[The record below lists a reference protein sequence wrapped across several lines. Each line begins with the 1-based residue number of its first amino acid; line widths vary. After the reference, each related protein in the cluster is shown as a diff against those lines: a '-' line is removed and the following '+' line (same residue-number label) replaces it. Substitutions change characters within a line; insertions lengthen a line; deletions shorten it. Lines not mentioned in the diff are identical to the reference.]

1 MCGRAY
7 DPRLILAWPTAKIA
21 VMGGTQASK
30 VLKQIKVRQL
40 EKQGKELSDED
51 EQALLSDIQ
60 DRYEEQTTPYY
71 AAARMWVD
79 ELIDPVETR
88 EWLSLGIEMADH
100 NPQMEA
106 FNPGVL
112 QT

>member
-7 DPRLILAWPTAKIA
+7 DPRLMLAWPSAKIA

-30 VLKQIKVRQL
+30 VLLSIRSRQL
-40 EKQGKELSDED
+40 EKQGEELSE
-51 EQALLSDIQ
+51 EEEEELLSDIE

-71 AAARMWVD
+71 AAARLWVD
-79 ELIDPVETR
+79 EIIDPTDTR
-88 EWLSLGIEMADH
+88 AHLSRGLRMANL
-100 NPQMEA
+100 NPERED
-106 FNPGVL
+106 FNPGVI

>member
-1 MCGRAY
+1 
-7 DPRLILAWPTAKIA
+7 
-21 VMGGTQASK
+21 
-30 VLKQIKVRQL
+30 
-40 EKQGKELSDED
+40 
-51 EQALLSDIQ
+51 
-60 DRYEEQTTPYY
+60 
-71 AAARMWVD
+71 MWVD